1 MPPTTA
7 PLVPKDPGSELQVV
21 AIGRISTV
29 HQDIENIEASYRYI
43 QDYLGRMYRGPVNI
57 RLLGE
62 QASGML
68 TDRATIREA
77 EDLVAGGKVDL
88 VIAEDL
94 ARIYRNPRYQY
105 DFVQNAVDAG
115 TRVIC
120 IGDNLDTADENW
132 EITMG
137 AAALRHGLHIPD
149 TRRRVRRTATH
160 SFHKGG
166 MVQKIRYGYRKLTP
180 EEAASAQFGPKDLRI
195 AKQSECTPIIQEMAQ
210 RVQRGETYA
219 AIADW
224 LESEGVSPG
233 PYVVSR
239 RWSPRIVVE
248 LLDDPILS
256 GTRTFRDTICRQ
268 VFKTGK
274 HKPERNGEPETEHCP
289 GLAHISIEEHRLLQA
304 EIARRRAERN
314 RSQASAV
321 RRNVPRSRTFWP
333 GQTATCGICGGPMYY
348 SGSYLRCRNSLPRY
362 GASCW
367 NHVQVPVELAR
378 RRLVSWLVTHLER
391 TPELRSATVAIVRGI
406 LEGASGRHGRRHQD
420 VAREVQTLERQAA
433 NIAAAIADGGQLQTL
448 VQKLKAT
455 EAAIEKARAS
465 QRKTQCRDR
474 EKSQA
479 QDDVVRDLP
488 VALLN
493 LASHSFEFADQ
504 LRRIFPSF
512 VIQPVQQLDCGQMR
526 PRGQLRFSPR
536 TIQDGSSLR
545 SNEPAAVDDLLLE
558 LDLFEPPTFI
568 RHLPNC
574 VAAKE
579 AHPQLSL
586 KRIAA
591 LLGVN
596 HMTVKRAFDY
606 ARLMARMGTS
616 APYREISSRPA
627 EASRWGRRRI
637 GRSRHR
643 VPTGTGSGEITSR
656 SPEGP

>member
-29 HQDIENIEASYRYI
+29 HQDVENIEASYRYI
-43 QDYLGRMYRGPVNI
+43 QDYLQRIYRGPINI

-105 DFVQNAVDAG
+105 DFVQNAVDVG

-132 EITMG
+132 EISMG

-166 MVQKIRYGYRKLTP
+166 MVQKIRFGYRKLTP
-180 EEAASAQFGPKDLRI
+180 EEAASAHFGPKDLRI
-195 AKQSECTPIIQEMAQ
+195 AKQPECTPVIREMAQ
-210 RVQRGETYA
+210 RVLRGETYA
-219 AIADW
+219 AIAEW
-224 LESEGVSPG
+224 LESEGISPG
-233 PYVVSR
+233 PYVLSR

-256 GTRTFRDTICRQ
+256 GTRTFRDTICRP

-274 HKPERNGEPETEHCP
+274 HKPERNREPETEHCP
-289 GLAHISIEEHRLLQA
+289 DLAHITVEEHQVLQA
-304 EIARRRAERN
+304 EIARRRAERKK
-314 RSQASAV
+314 RGQSSAA

-333 GQTATCGICGGPMYY
+333 GQTAKCAICGGPMYY
-348 SGSYLRCRNSLPRY
+348 SGAYLRCRNSLPRF

-367 NHVQVPVELAR
+367 NHVQVPVELSR
-378 RRLVSWLVTHLER
+378 RRLVSWLVAHLQR
-391 TPELRSATVAIVRGI
+391 APELRSEMVAIVRRI
-406 LEGASGRHGRRHQD
+406 LENAGGRHGRRQHD

-433 NIAAAIADGGQLQTL
+433 NLAAAIADGGQLQAL

-455 EAAIEKARAS
+455 EAALEKARAS
-465 QRKTQCRDR
+465 QRESQCRDR
-474 EKSQA
+474 EKSLA
-479 QDDVVRDLP
+479 KDDVEQDLP
-488 VALLN
+488 AALLN
-493 LASHSFEFADQ
+493 LASHSFEFAES
-504 LRRIFPSF
+504 LRRIFSPF

-526 PRGQLRFSPR
+526 PRGKLRFSPR
-536 TIQDGSSLR
+536 AIGAGR
-545 SNEPAAVDDLLLE
+545 SGQSNAPTAVDDVVLE

-568 RHLPNC
+568 RHLSAC
-574 VAAKE
+574 LATKE
-579 AHPQLSL
+579 AHPQFSL
-586 KRIAA
+586 KEIAA
-591 LLGVN
+591 SLGIN

-606 ARLMARMGTS
+606 SRLMARMGTG
-616 APYREISSRPA
+616 APYREISTCPV
-627 EASRWGRRRI
+627 EASRW
-637 GRSRHR
+637 RHR
-643 VPTGTGSGEITSR
+643 NTYESR
-656 SPEGP
+656 R

>member
-7 PLVPKDPGSELQVV
+7 PLVPKNPGSELQVV
-21 AIGRISTV
+21 AIGRISTI
-29 HQDIENIEASYRYI
+29 HQDVENIEASYRYI
-43 QDYLGRMYRGPVNI
+43 QDYLGRIYRGPMNI

-105 DFVQNAVDAG
+105 DFVQNAVDIG

-180 EEAASAQFGPKDLRI
+180 DEAASGHFGPKDLRI
-195 AKQSECTPIIQEMAQ
+195 AKQTECTPVIREMSQ
-210 RVQRGETYA
+210 RVLRGETYA
-219 AIADW
+219 AVADW

-233 PYVVSR
+233 PYVLSR

-256 GTRTFRDTICRQ
+256 GTRTFRDTICRP

-274 HKPERNGEPETEHCP
+274 HKPERNSEPETEHCP
-289 GLAHISIEEHRLLQA
+289 DLAHITAEEHELLKA
-304 EIARRRAERN
+304 EIARRRADRK
-314 RSQASAV
+314 RSRSSAA

-378 RRLVSWLVTHLER
+378 QRMVSWLVAHLER
-391 TPELRSATVAIVRGI
+391 TPDLQSAMAAMVRRI
-406 LEGASGRHGRRHQD
+406 LEGTGGRHGRRQHD

-433 NIAAAIADGGQLQTL
+433 NLAAAIADGGQLQAL

-455 EAAIEKARAS
+455 EAALERARAS
-465 QRKTQCRDR
+465 QRKLQCHDQ

-479 QDDVVRDLP
+479 KDDVERDLP
-488 VALLN
+488 ATLLN

-512 VIQPVQQLDCGQMR
+512 FIQPVQQLDCGQMR
-526 PRGQLRFSPR
+526 PRGRLRCSPGA
-536 TIQDGSSLR
+536 IEAGR
-545 SNEPAAVDDLLLE
+545 SGQSDAPTAVDDVVLE
-558 LDLFEPPTFI
+558 LDLFEPPSFI
-568 RHLPNC
+568 LHLPAC
-574 VAAKE
+574 LAAKE

-586 KRIAA
+586 KGIAA
-591 LLGVN
+591 SLGIN

-606 ARLMARMGTS
+606 ARLMTRMAVS
-616 APYREISSRPA
+616 VPYREISSCPA
-627 EASRWGRRRI
+627 EASRWRQRRTGQPRRRVATA
-637 GRSRHR
+637 SSA
-643 VPTGTGSGEITSR
+643 VDAS
-656 SPEGP
+656 

>member
-29 HQDIENIEASYRYI
+29 HQDVENIQASYRYI
-43 QDYLGRMYRGPVNI
+43 QDYLQRIYRGPMNI

-77 EDLVAGGKVDL
+77 EDLVSSGKIDL

-105 DFVQNAVDAG
+105 DFVQNAVDIG

-180 EEAASAQFGPKDLRI
+180 EESASGNFGPKDLRI
-195 AKQSECTPIIQEMAQ
+195 AKQAECTPIIREMAQ
-210 RVQRGETYA
+210 RVLRGETYA

-224 LESEGVSPG
+224 LESEGISPG
-233 PYVVSR
+233 PYVISR

-256 GTRTFRDTICRQ
+256 GTRTFRDTICRP

-274 HKPERNGEPETEHCP
+274 HKPERNREPETEQCP
-289 GLAHISIEEHRLLQA
+289 DLAHITVEEHQLLQA
-304 EIARRRAERN
+304 EIARRRAERTN
-314 RSQASAV
+314 RGKSSAA

-367 NHVQVPVELAR
+367 NHVQVPVELSR
-378 RRLVSWLVTHLER
+378 RRLVSWLLTYMER
-391 TPELRSATVAIVRGI
+391 APELRSGLVVIVRRI
-406 LEGASGRHGRRHQD
+406 LEGTGGHHRRQRLD
-420 VAREVQTLERQAA
+420 PAREVQTLERQAA
-433 NIAAAIADGGQLQTL
+433 NLAAAIAEGGQLQAL
-448 VQKLKAT
+448 VQKLRAT
-455 EAAIEKARAS
+455 EAALEKARAS
-465 QRKTQCRDR
+465 QRKAQCRDEER
-474 EKSQA
+474 SQA
-479 QDDVVRDLP
+479 KNNIEQELP
-488 VALLN
+488 STLLN

-512 VIQPVQQLDCGQMR
+512 VVQPVQQLDCGQMR
-526 PRGQLRFSPR
+526 PRGKLRFFPR
-536 TIQDGSSLR
+536 EIGVGGSTQSDGPLV
-545 SNEPAAVDDLLLE
+545 VDQVPFE

-568 RHLPNC
+568 RHLPAC

-586 KRIAA
+586 KGIAVS
-591 LLGVN
+591 LGIN

-606 ARLMARMGTS
+606 ARLMARMGTG
-616 APYREISSRPA
+616 APYREVSTCPA
-627 EASRWGRRRI
+627 EASRWKHRNTYHSRR
-637 GRSRHR
+637 
-643 VPTGTGSGEITSR
+643 
-656 SPEGP
+656 